1 MYSSHSV
8 TLCTSLRAPR
18 PPIPSFYLTAI
29 YTARFSVGAVEL
41 GSGGP
46 YHTGLPC
53 SGRLRRSRRTGSI
66 LSISRKAER
75 SKLLLPGQDPKLTCR
90 MDAEYKAPHATQTR
104 AWTKERFLAAINWC
118 HSQIMQSYGLA
129 AIRHLQDVGCNCKH
143 YFDIP
148 ASSEDW

>member
-1 MYSSHSV
+1 MYSSHSM

-18 PPIPSFYLTAI
+18 PPIPSFCFTAI

-41 GSGGP
+41 GRGGP
-46 YHTGLPC
+46 YHTGLP
-53 SGRLRRSRRTGSI
+53 SAGRLRRSRITGSI

-75 SKLLLPGQDPKLTCR
+75 NELLLPGQNPKRR
-90 MDAEYKAPHATQTR
+90 MLHRLELGR
-104 AWTKERFLAAINWC
+104 RERFLAAINWC

-129 AIRHLQDVGCNCKH
+129 AVRHLQNLGCNCKH
-143 YFDIP
+143 WFDIP

>member
-1 MYSSHSV
+1 MALSKETTTRGGRYESSF
-8 TLCTSLRAPR
+8 C
-18 PPIPSFYLTAI
+18 FTAI

-90 MDAEYKAPHATQTR
+90 MDAEY
-104 AWTKERFLAAINWC
+104 
-118 HSQIMQSYGLA
+118 
-129 AIRHLQDVGCNCKH
+129 
-143 YFDIP
+143 
-148 ASSEDW
+148 